1 MSKKSYNAVMKELK
15 AIKKE
20 LDKKASK
27 VKFQAM
33 KENAK
38 NERAADNLARDKQP
52 FDLYYAEDKFNPSLE
67 LGYDQK
73 PGFSDTY

>member
-52 FDLYYAEDKFNPSLE
+52 FDLYYNEDKFNPALE
-67 LGYDQK
+67 IGYEQK

>member
-1 MSKKSYNAVMKELK
+1 
-15 AIKKE
+15 
-20 LDKKASK
+20 
-27 VKFQAM
+27 M

-52 FDLYYAEDKFNPSLE
+52 FDLYYQQDAFNPALE
-67 LGYDQK
+67 IGYEAK

>member
-1 MSKKSYNAVMKELK
+1 MSKASYNAVMKELK

-20 LDKKASK
+20 MAKKASHE
-27 VKFQAM
+27 KFQEM

-52 FDLYYAEDKFNPSLE
+52 FDLYYNEDKFNPALE
-67 LGYDQK
+67 LGYEVK
-73 PGFSDTY
+73 PGFNDTY

>member
-1 MSKKSYNAVMKELK
+1 MKELK

>member
-20 LDKKASK
+20 FDKKASK

>member
-67 LGYDQK
+67 IGYEQK

>member
-1 MSKKSYNAVMKELK
+1 MSKASYNAVMKELK

-20 LDKKASK
+20 MDKKASQE
-27 VKFQAM
+27 KFHAM

-52 FDLYYAEDKFNPSLE
+52 FDLYYNQDKFNPALE
-67 LGYDQK
+67 IGYEVK

>member
-1 MSKKSYNAVMKELK
+1 MSNKSYKAVMKELK

-20 LDKKASK
+20 LDKKTSK
-27 VKFQAM
+27 EKFQAM

-67 LGYDQK
+67 IGYEQK